1 MNGQDRAEYDKQ
13 FALEQMGLLMYEMA
27 VLDLFPVGE
36 KMIRDARRRLYE
48 AREQNVTIADYWSVT
63 RMGDV

>member
-1 MNGQDRAEYDKQ
+1 
-13 FALEQMGLLMYEMA
+13 MGLLMYEMA